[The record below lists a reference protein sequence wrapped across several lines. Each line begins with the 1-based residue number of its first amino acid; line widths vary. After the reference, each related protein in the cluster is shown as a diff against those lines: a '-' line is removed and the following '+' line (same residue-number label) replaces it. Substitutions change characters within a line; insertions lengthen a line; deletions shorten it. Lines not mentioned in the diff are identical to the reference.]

1 MEKESKI
8 PRVNSQQPLTLLN
21 WGFSEMN
28 EFVTLDTVFAGD
40 IFPNYGHLVLKAL
53 SPKMSV
59 SIFLEIV
66 TVTIN

>member
-53 SPKMSV
+53 SSKMSV

-66 TVTIN
+66 AVTIN